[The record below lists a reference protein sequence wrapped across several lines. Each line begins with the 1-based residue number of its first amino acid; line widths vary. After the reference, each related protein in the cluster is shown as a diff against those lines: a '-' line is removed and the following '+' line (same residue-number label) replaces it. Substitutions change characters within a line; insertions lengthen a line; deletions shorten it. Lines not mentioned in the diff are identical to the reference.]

1 MAKKQSPAFD
11 TGLVDHVFDLKPGVY
26 ALAADRDLV
35 VVSGPDGAVLGSHC
49 RRLSFALPEGG
60 TVTVLCLPGTVPRIR
75 EVRMSDPVDPVPHEA
90 LLTEPRPL
98 TLQEQIA
105 RFLGDWERR
114 QKGDG
119 IESFDEADDLDIDD
133 DDNLP
138 LSRYELPFS
147 DDDMAPPAKPP
158 VSLPEDSKAEPEQV
172 PSPSPEPPSPSDS

>member
-1 MAKKQSPAFD
+1 MATKKSSVSD
-11 TGLVDHVFDLKPGVY
+11 TGLVDHVFDLLPGVY
-26 ALAADRDLV
+26 ALAADRDFV
-35 VVSGPDGAVLGSHC
+35 VVSGPSGAVLGSNC

-60 TVTVLCLPGTVPRIR
+60 TVTALCVPGTVPRIR
-75 EVRMSDPVDPVPHEA
+75 EIRMSDPVDPVPHEA
-90 LLTEPRPL
+90 MLTEPRPL

-133 DDNLP
+133 DENLP
-138 LSRYELPFS
+138 LSRYELPLA

-158 VSLPEDSKAEPEQV
+158 VSPPEKSTPEPEQV